1 METTSDR
8 KPIAPAVERLH
19 ALERLARESQALTI
33 ADEAASLAERA
44 SEGRFYVAC
53 VGQFKRGKS
62 TLLNALT
69 GSSVLPTGVVPV
81 TSVPTVI
88 RYGDFAV
95 RMRVAHP
102 PQREPSERALRD
114 GWMPIPAEQLAEFVS
129 EERNP
134 GNRKGVRAVEV
145 FLPSPMLAGGLC
157 LVDTPGLGSVFEAN
171 SEATREFVPHI
182 DAALVVLGFDPP
194 LSAEELNLVETI
206 ARDVEEFIFVL
217 NKADRVTEA
226 EAAEAEAFTRRVL
239 QERLGRQI
247 DRLYR
252 VSAQERLSA
261 DAPARDWHALE
272 ERLQRM
278 TEQSGR
284 ALVEEAVRRGMA
296 HLGERLYRSL
306 AEEDAALR
314 RPLEESAQRLQ
325 RLRAASEAASRALQD
340 LGPLFDAE
348 IQRLSRAFADRR
360 AAFLRETLPTLH
372 ARLSQEIGAMEA
384 PSGPALRRQAFEA
397 AQRLA
402 QEAVAPWLSGSEQAA
417 GEAYQTAADRFLEIV
432 RNLLTSLRDSEAR
445 EIVSLPPDIE
455 EERQLGS
462 RRRFYFHRFH
472 HLASPAGLFPALQ
485 WLADLLLPRRITRI
499 RVERDAQAF
508 LRRLLQ
514 TNAARVESDL
524 KERLQN
530 SRIHLESRVRFI
542 LSEALQ
548 AAERAMERAR
558 AVQAAGAE
566 AVQASLHRLEASQ
579 AQLQA
584 LLNADGHAQTNAPPA
599 A

>member
-1 METTSDR
+1 METTSER
-8 KPIAPAVERLH
+8 NQTASSIERLC

-69 GSSVLPTGVVPV
+69 GSSVLPTGIVPV

-95 RMRVAHP
+95 RLRAAHP
-102 PQREPSERALRD
+102 PQQVPSDRSPRD

-145 FLPSPMLAGGLC
+145 FLPAPLLAGGLC

-182 DAALVVLGFDPP
+182 DAALVILGFDPP
-194 LSAEELNLVETI
+194 LSAEELNLVEKI

-252 VSAQERLSA
+252 VSALERLS
-261 DAPARDWHALE
+261 PNSPLRDWEALLD
-272 ERLQRM
+272 RLRSM

-296 HLGERLYRSL
+296 HLGERLRRTL
-306 AEEDAALR
+306 TEEETALR
-314 RPLEESAQRLQ
+314 RPLEESARRLQ

-348 IQRLSRAFADRR
+348 IQRQSRAFADRR
-360 AAFLRETLPTLH
+360 AAFLRETLPPLSDQLS
-372 ARLSQEIGAMEA
+372 RLIGATEA
-384 PSGPALRRQAFEA
+384 LSGPALRRQAFEA
-397 AQRLA
+397 AQSLA
-402 QEAVAPWLSGSEQAA
+402 QEAVAPWLAGSEQVA
-417 GEAYQTAADRFLEIV
+417 GEAYQAAADRFLEIV

-455 EERQLGS
+455 ERRELGS

-485 WLADLLLPRRITRI
+485 WLADLLLPRRTARSRI
-499 RVERDAQAF
+499 ERDAQAF

-530 SRIHLESRVRFI
+530 SRLHLESRVRFI

-548 AAERAMERAR
+548 AAERAIERAI

-566 AVQASLHRLEASQ
+566 AVQASLLRLEASQ
-579 AQLQA
+579 AQIQA
-584 LLNADGHAQTNAPPA
+584 LLDTDSNAEANAPPA